1 MHLPR
6 RSRLLERTTPPGPS
20 QRRRA
25 PVLRLSE
32 AIQLAL
38 NKAEP
43 SQVLGGLDSV
53 LDQAWAR
60 DMDTYLAR
68 RRPLEDA
75 EGAPGSCDSS
85 EATDASIVGKATSRT
100 LKRRSAHRLRR
111 MFETRKSVPLSDFM
125 TYLEQSTIFPKTE
138 KKYSDAV
145 LQWSGW
151 TLRQGLPIAEPS
163 QIDTALVQ
171 FFNHLF
177 FAGQNPWRG
186 ELLLA
191 ALLHKQP
198 HLGRLGSNS
207 LPRALRCLRGWRRLC
222 PSRTR
227 VPYSWDVWCAVAAEM
242 VRRGLLRMAI
252 AILVGVDAYLRPSE
266 LIALTAGSLVPPSP
280 ESREAWSLLLH
291 PASRGARSKVGESD
305 ETILLNSPRLAFLK
319 PAFEI
324 LARSPPDTPL
334 RSFDYSML
342 YRTIAEVGKSMNIA
356 LVPYIMRHSGV
367 TIDRA
372 ENARSVEECQKR
384 GRWKQP
390 SSMRRYEKSGRPG
403 DSWRLLG
410 PHMQTHCK
418 QMKVMISEILVGGAQ
433 PSRLPVHPS

>member
-1 MHLPR
+1 MHQPR
-6 RSRLLERTTPPGPS
+6 RTRLLERTAPPDPS
-20 QRRRA
+20 LRRRA
-25 PVLRLSE
+25 PVLRLSD
-32 AIQLAL
+32 AIQRAL
-38 NKAEP
+38 SKPEP
-43 SQVLGGLDSV
+43 NQVMGGLDSV
-53 LDQAWAR
+53 LSQAWAR
-60 DMDTYLAR
+60 DIDAFLTR
-68 RRPLEDA
+68 RRPPEVVD
-75 EGAPGSCDSS
+75 GVPGSCDSS
-85 EATDASIVGKATSRT
+85 EATDTSTLGRATSRT
-100 LKRRSAHRLRR
+100 LKFRSAQRLRR
-111 MFETRKSVPLSDFM
+111 MLESRKSVPLSDFM
-125 TYLEQSTIFPKTE
+125 TYLEHAAVFPKTE
-138 KKYSDAV
+138 KKYADA
-145 LQWSGW
+145 LARW
-151 TLRQGLPIAEPS
+151 TSWTQSEGLSVAQPG
-163 QIDTALVQ
+163 QIDQALVQ

-186 ELLLA
+186 ECLVA
-191 ALLHKQP
+191 AILHKQP
-198 HLGRLGSNS
+198 HLGKLGSNS

-242 VRRGLLRMAI
+242 ARLGLLRMAI

-266 LIALTAGSLVPPSP
+266 LVALTAGSLVPPSP
-280 ESREAWSLLLH
+280 ESGEAWSLLLH

-305 ETILLNSPRLAFLK
+305 ETIMLNSPRLAFLK
-319 PAFEI
+319 PALEI

-334 RSFDYSML
+334 WPFDYSML

-390 SSMRRYEKSGRPG
+390 SSMRRYEKSGRLG

-410 PHMQTHCK
+410 TAMQTHCK
-418 QMKVMISEILVGGAQ
+418 QMRARITEFLVGGAR
-433 PSRLPVHPS
+433 PPRLPVHRS